1 MKFIVEFYKGLDA
14 VNLLIFWGVIIV
26 VLLLLIFAIIISNKN
41 RKLER
46 IIEKSG
52 IDIDNFDDDPTL
64 AIKKDNQVIEE
75 KEETINN
82 EKEHVE
88 IVQESN
94 NERVVEPTIDPPSK
108 EPFIEFPTIEPE
120 PTIASEPIKEE
131 KFIAE
136 EHVMEY
142 QNDLTNTNKNDYT
155 VEKTSIP
162 NIPYQ
167 RNVLREISSNQTSP
181 IGIAK
186 NNSNYER
193 EIRSAVELNRVLNEE
208 TKKENTIEQAT
219 LINQK
224 KYVDTYNQNTRK
236 GDYLEELS
244 RKLSNANNQDGINRT
259 QYEIKEEEDAII
271 SYEEL
276 MRKKDSIKTIDEEDA
291 VISINELM
299 KKKQEA
305 EKIYNIT
312 KEEGNDEFISELK
325 HFRSDL

>member
-1 MKFIVEFYKGLDA
+1 
-14 VNLLIFWGVIIV
+14 
-26 VLLLLIFAIIISNKN
+26 
-41 RKLER
+41 
-46 IIEKSG
+46 
-52 IDIDNFDDDPTL
+52 
-64 AIKKDNQVIEE
+64 
-75 KEETINN
+75 
-82 EKEHVE
+82 
-88 IVQESN
+88 
-94 NERVVEPTIDPPSK
+94 
-108 EPFIEFPTIEPE
+108 
-120 PTIASEPIKEE
+120 
-131 KFIAE
+131 
-136 EHVMEY
+136 MEY

-193 EIRSAVELNRVLNEE
+193 EIRSAVELNIVLNEE

>member
-52 IDIDNFDDDPTL
+52 IDIDNFDDDPSL
-64 AIKKDNQVIEE
+64 AIKKDNQVTEE
-75 KEETINN
+75 KEEIINN
-82 EKEHVE
+82 EKEHAE
-88 IVQESN
+88 IDIQESN
-94 NERVVEPTIDPPSK
+94 NEKIVEPTIKNTSK
-108 EPFIEFPTIEPE
+108 EPFVEF

-142 QNDLTNTNKNDYT
+142 QNDLTKTNKNDYN

-162 NIPYQ
+162 NTPYQ

-224 KYVDTYNQNTRK
+224 RYVDTYNQNTRK

-291 VISINELM
+291 VISIDELM

-312 KEEGNDEFISELK
+312 KEEENDEFISELK